1 VDGIAYNVV
10 QSSPEDHPSPF
21 VVYYPFSQ
29 QPERFE
35 LLLART
41 VGEPARLA
49 SAVREAAASIDPAV
63 PVSEAMT
70 YDELIS
76 NRFSTRRVGVVLV
89 SCFST
94 IVLKS

>member
-1 VDGIAYNVV
+1 VDGIADNVV
-10 QSSPEDHPSPF
+10 HCSPEHHSSPF
-21 VVYYPFSQ
+21 VVYYSFSQ

-41 VGEPARLA
+41 VGEPAGLA
-49 SAVREAAASIDPAV
+49 SAVREAVATIDPAV

-76 NRFSTRRVGVVLV
+76 QGNYSPRE
-89 SCFST
+89 
-94 IVLKS
+94 